1 MKTLYGFLAA
11 LLVAVPCEA
20 VERPPIV
27 GVSHIA
33 LKTNDMA
40 AEEAF
45 YGKGLG
51 FVEKGTVRFK
61 VNDHQY
67 IKVTPDLKSESED
80 RLDHIAF
87 ETTNL
92 KQLRAY
98 LAAHQVDVPARLT
111 KDSDGNLS
119 MMLSDPDHHQVEFVQ
134 YVKGAVQPANLG
146 MDLPATRVSERI
158 IHVGVTVA
166 DRAAADRFY
175 KDVLGFKMTWYGGPT
190 EDAVRWVDM
199 RVPDGKDWLEYML
212 GNANPTPKQLGVMHH
227 LALGVGDVQAGYQ
240 TVMANGIKPPQ
251 PPKIGRDG
259 KWQLNLYDANGTRS
273 ELMEFKAVQTPCCS
287 PYLNP

>member
-1 MKTLYGFLAA
+1 LYGFLAA

-51 FVEKGTVRFK
+51 FVELGTGRFK

-111 KDSDGNLS
+111 IR
-119 MMLSDPDHHQVEFVQ
+119 M
-134 YVKGAVQPANLG
+134 
-146 MDLPATRVSERI
+146 
-158 IHVGVTVA
+158 
-166 DRAAADRFY
+166 
-175 KDVLGFKMTWYGGPT
+175 
-190 EDAVRWVDM
+190 
-199 RVPDGKDWLEYML
+199 
-212 GNANPTPKQLGVMHH
+212 
-227 LALGVGDVQAGYQ
+227 
-240 TVMANGIKPPQ
+240 GI
-251 PPKIGRDG
+251 
-259 KWQLNLYDANGTRS
+259 
-273 ELMEFKAVQTPCCS
+273 
-287 PYLNP
+287 